1 MEPWPLCL
9 LFRKEL
15 EKIITPLS
23 SRLPG
28 GALAAS
34 ARWQAGDPAP
44 LRSSLSLPLPLRG
57 ESTCHR
63 PAVSE
68 GDTKACFGSGGEDG
82 GPRLSQETETQG
94 WTLSSSPDWYH
105 CFWCVPHREL
115 DPRWLMSSPPELFVG
130 GVPSAIRT
138 GSNRLAGGG
147 RQGLAQG
154 HSDSTELMHTQIGLL
169 LRQGGLQSQPGWQ
182 GTGSTFPCDTHTGF
196 LPKALG
202 VRSCTSERLGN
213 RSAMS
218 HCLAR
223 QSQRQLVTVAAHPGE
238 ALYNL

>member
-23 SRLPG
+23 SRLLG
-28 GALAAS
+28 GVLAAS

-68 GDTKACFGSGGEDG
+68 GDTKACFGSGGKMEARGYPRRLRPKDG
-82 GPRLSQETETQG
+82 PFLAARTGTTASGACHTENWTQDG
-94 WTLSSSPDWYH
+94 SCPPHQSSLWEGCP
-105 CFWCVPHREL
+105 
-115 DPRWLMSSPPELFVG
+115 
-130 GVPSAIRT
+130 VPSAQAAT
-138 GSNRLAGGG
+138 GLGGG

-202 VRSCTSERLGN
+202 VRSSTSERLGN

-223 QSQRQLVTVAAHPGE
+223 QSQRQLATVAAHPGE